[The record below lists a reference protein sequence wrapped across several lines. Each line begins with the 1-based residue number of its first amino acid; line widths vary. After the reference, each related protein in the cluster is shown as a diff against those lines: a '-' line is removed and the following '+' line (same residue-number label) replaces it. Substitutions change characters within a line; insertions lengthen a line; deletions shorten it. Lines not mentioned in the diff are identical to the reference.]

1 MEQNKMAIFALL
13 NTAIDACGGHVVFN
27 SHGIKSASTGDD
39 FCELILQDG
48 TTRHVADI
56 LDDEDLA
63 RKVLSAISIKV
74 SMKRSTD
81 KDFQ

>member
-13 NTAIDACGGHVVFN
+13 NIAQYACDGHVVFN
-27 SHGIKSASTGDD
+27 SHGIKSASTGNG

-48 TTRHVADI
+48 TTRHVSDI
-56 LDDEDLA
+56 LDDEGLA
-63 RKVLSAISIKV
+63 RKVLSAISIKI

-81 KDFQ
+81 NDFQ

>member
-1 MEQNKMAIFALL
+1 MEQNQMAIFALL
-13 NTAIDACGGHVVFN
+13 NIAIDACDGHVVFN
-27 SHGIKSASTGDD
+27 SCGIKSASTG
-39 FCELILQDG
+39 ELNLQDG
-48 TTRHVADI
+48 TTRHLADI

-74 SMKRSTD
+74 SMKRSAD

>member
-1 MEQNKMAIFALL
+1 MERNQMATFALL
-13 NTAIDACGGHVVFN
+13 NIAIDACDGHVVFN
-27 SHGIKSASTGDD
+27 SHGIKSTSTGNG

-63 RKVLSAISIKV
+63 RKVLSAISIKI

-81 KDFQ
+81 NDFQ

>member
-1 MEQNKMAIFALL
+1 MATFALL
-13 NTAIDACGGHVVFN
+13 NIAIDACDGHVVFN
-27 SHGIKSASTGDD
+27 NHRIKSTSTGNG

-56 LDDEDLA
+56 LDDEELA

-81 KDFQ
+81 KDV

>member
-1 MEQNKMAIFALL
+1 MERNQMAIFALL
-13 NTAIDACGGHVVFN
+13 NIALYACDGHVVFN
-27 SHGIKSASTGDD
+27 SHGIKSASTGNG

-63 RKVLSAISIKV
+63 RKVLSAISIKI
-74 SMKRSTD
+74 SMKRSAD
-81 KDFQ
+81 NDFQ